1 MGASE
6 STPVQ
11 PSPTRI
17 YHSYTPPPPP
27 PSPEYD
33 TPWRAMPW
41 GKKYALEEK
50 LRNFKLNTTDVKFVR
65 ILIVGQVGAGKSS
78 FINSI
83 NDAFQERI
91 TSGALA
97 GSCGTSFTKKYQTH
111 HIKGKDGSRL
121 PFVFND
127 IMGLECEDGKGICVD
142 DIISALKGLIE
153 EGYNF
158 NPLHRASGKYSK
170 HKPRVSDQTFCLV
183 NVLDANKVSLMD
195 QNFIKKMIRIRE
207 AASEYNLPQVIIMTK
222 VDELCP
228 LVKKDIRMVY
238 TSKKIKEK
246 MQECSNALG
255 IPMSHI
261 FPVKNYHEETDTID
275 DIDLLILKALDQ
287 IVNLANDQLE
297 NQNS

>member
-17 YHSYTPPPPP
+17 YHSYTPPSPPP
-27 PSPEYD
+27 PPPPEYD
-33 TPWRAMPW
+33 TPWRKMPW
-41 GKKYALEEK
+41 GKKDALEEK

-65 ILIVGQVGAGKSS
+65 ILIVGEVGAGKSS
-78 FINSI
+78 FINTI

-97 GSCGTSFTKKYQTH
+97 GTCGTSFTKKYQTH

-127 IMGLECEDGKGICVD
+127 IMGLEREGGKGICVD

-158 NPLHRASGKYSK
+158 NPLHPASGKDSK
-170 HKPRVSDQTFCLV
+170 NNPRVSDQTFCLV
-183 NVLDANKVSLMD
+183 NG
-195 QNFIKKMIRIRE
+195 
-207 AASEYNLPQVIIMTK
+207 
-222 VDELCP
+222 
-228 LVKKDIRMVY
+228 
-238 TSKKIKEK
+238 
-246 MQECSNALG
+246 MQGCSNVLG

-261 FPVKNYHEETDTID
+261 FPVKNYHKETDTSD
-275 DIDLLILKALDQ
+275 DMDVLILKALDQ

-297 NQNS
+297 NQTSCEKWE